1 MTRRPKFSFAPTG
14 LVEHGRLTH
23 GLRPFGK
30 LRTSCGLHYCAAS
43 RLFASMLILALALAS
58 SALAQGELR
67 FCLRSEPKTFD
78 PLKVEDD
85 ASVAI
90 RYLTGGVL
98 VRMNR
103 QTQALEPE
111 LAESWKISKDGKQ
124 ITFKLRSGI
133 SFSDGTPFSAED
145 VAFTVQKLMDPAL
158 HSPTGDAF
166 RSGPGNV
173 ETKVISPKEI
183 LITFPAPVAGL
194 DRQFDQVAIM
204 SAHSAKKEM
213 AVLGPFM
220 VDNYQPGATV
230 LLKRN
235 PNYWKT
241 DAQGHRLPYLDAIR
255 LDIQPNRDVE
265 MLRFKRGEIDL
276 INSLDSEYFDKLAST
291 SPQLVHDAGPSLD
304 SEQIWFNEVAKSPLP
319 EYKKNWFRS
328 ASFRRA
334 ISEAINRDDL
344 AKVVFRGHAQ
354 AALGPVSPA
363 NKFWFN
369 SKLKAE
375 TYSPDAALKA
385 LRNDGFH
392 LDNGALKDKGGN
404 AVVFSII
411 TNAGN
416 KYRERMATMMQEDL
430 QKIGVKVNVVTL
442 DFPSLIERM
451 TQTYDYE
458 AILLGLTNVGLDPNE
473 QMNVWLSSSENH
485 QWNPSEKA
493 PETAWEA
500 EIDRL
505 MRAQA
510 SSADAKKRKESFDRV
525 QEIVVEQAPFIY
537 LVNRNALSAV
547 AADVQGASPVILV
560 PQTYWNAE
568 RLEEKSNRIAQK

>member
-1 MTRRPKFSFAPTG
+1 MA
-14 LVEHGRLTH
+14 LTC
-23 GLRPFGK
+23 RKAF
-30 LRTSCGLHYCAAS
+30 
-43 RLFASMLILALALAS
+43 LFAVVLSTASLAIFS
-58 SALAQGELR
+58 GSALAQGELR

-85 ASVAI
+85 ASGAI

-111 LAESWKISKDGKQ
+111 LAKSWTVSKDGRQ
-124 ITFKLRSGI
+124 ITFILRGGV
-133 SFSDGTPFSAED
+133 SFSDDTPFSAED
-145 VAFTVQKLMDPAL
+145 VAYTVQQLMDPAL

-173 ETKVISPKEI
+173 ETKIISPTQI
-183 LITFPAPVAGL
+183 SITFPAPVAGV
-194 DRQFDQVAIM
+194 DRQFDQVAIL
-204 SAHSAKKEM
+204 SAHSPKKEM

-220 VDNYQPGATV
+220 VADYKPGAAV
-230 LLKRN
+230 QLKRN

-241 DAQGHRLPYLDAIR
+241 DAQGRKLPYLDSIR
-255 LDIQPNRDVE
+255 LDIQPNHDVE
-265 MLRFKRGEIDL
+265 MLRFKRSEIDL
-276 INSLDSEYFDKLAST
+276 INSLDSDYFEKLEAT

-304 SEQIWFNEVAKSPLP
+304 TEQMWFNEVAKSPLP
-319 EYKKNWFRS
+319 GYKKTWFRS

-334 ISEAINRDDL
+334 ISQAINRDDL
-344 AKVVFRGHAQ
+344 ARVVYRGHAQ
-354 AALGPVSPA
+354 AAVGPVSPA

-369 SKLKAE
+369 ASLKPEAC
-375 TYSPDAALKA
+375 SPDAALKA
-385 LRNDGFH
+385 LQNDGFR
-392 LDNGALKDKGGN
+392 LENGALKDKDGN
-404 AVVFSII
+404 PVVFSII
-411 TNAGN
+411 TNSGN
-416 KYRERMATMMQEDL
+416 KSRERMVTMIQEDL
-430 QKIGVKVNVVTL
+430 QKIGIQVNVVTL

-451 TQTYDYE
+451 TQTFDYE
-458 AILLGLTNVGLDPNE
+458 AILLGLTNVGLDPSE

-485 QWNPSEKA
+485 QWNPSEKS

-510 SSADAKKRKESFDRV
+510 STADAKKRKESFDRV
-525 QEIVVEQAPFIY
+525 QEIAVEQAPFIY

-547 AADVQGASPVILV
+547 AASVQGASPVILV
-560 PQTYWNAE
+560 PQTYWNIE
-568 RLEEKSNRIAQK
+568 RLSVK

>member
-1 MTRRPKFSFAPTG
+1 MTG
-14 LVEHGRLTH
+14 LQGRLAVMAIAKC
-23 GLRPFGK
+23 G
-30 LRTSCGLHYCAAS
+30 RTI
-43 RLFASMLILALALAS
+43 LFAVAFSISGLAILS
-58 SALAQGELR
+58 GSAIAQGELR

-111 LAESWKISKDGKQ
+111 LAKSWKVSKDGKQ
-124 ITFKLRSGI
+124 ITFTLRSGI
-133 SFSDGTPFSAED
+133 SFSDDTPFSAED
-145 VAFTVQKLMDPAL
+145 VAYTVQQLMDPAL

-173 ETKVISPKEI
+173 ETKVISPTQI
-183 LITFPAPVAGL
+183 SIAFPVPVAGL
-194 DRQFDQVAIM
+194 DRQFDQVAIL
-204 SAHSAKKEM
+204 SAHSPKKEM

-220 VDNYQPGATV
+220 VADYKPGATV
-230 LLKRN
+230 QLKRN

-241 DAQGHRLPYLDAIR
+241 DAQGRKLPYLDSIR

-265 MLRFKRGEIDL
+265 MLRFKRNEIDL
-276 INSLDSEYFDKLAST
+276 INSLDSEYFDKLAAT

-304 SEQIWFNEVAKSPLP
+304 SEQMWFNEVAKSPLP
-319 EYKKNWFRS
+319 NYKKNWFRS
-328 ASFRRA
+328 ANFRRA
-334 ISEAINRDDL
+334 ISQAINRDDL
-344 AKVVFRGHAQ
+344 ARVVFRGHAQ
-354 AALGPVSPA
+354 AAVGPVSPA

-369 SKLKAE
+369 ASLKPDV
-375 TYSPDAALKA
+375 YSPEAALKA
-385 LRNDGFH
+385 LQNEGFR
-392 LDNGALKDKGGN
+392 LENGALKDKDGN

-416 KYRERMATMMQEDL
+416 KSRERMATMIQEDL
-430 QKIGVKVNVVTL
+430 QKIGIQVNVVTL

-451 TQTYDYE
+451 TQTFDYE

-510 SSADAKKRKESFDRV
+510 STADAKKRKESFDRV
-525 QEIVVEQAPFIY
+525 QEIAVEQAPFIY

-547 AADVQGASPVILV
+547 AASVQGASPVILV
-560 PQTYWNAE
+560 PQTYWNIE
-568 RLEEKSNRIAQK
+568 RLSVK

>member
-1 MTRRPKFSFAPTG
+1 MTS
-14 LVEHGRLTH
+14 LEGRLA
-23 GLRPFGK
+23 GM
-30 LRTSCGLHYCAAS
+30 AAMF
-43 RLFASMLILALALAS
+43 RKAILVAMVFLGILAG

-85 ASVAI
+85 SSVVI

-98 VRMNR
+98 LRLNR

-111 LAESWKISKDGKQ
+111 LAQSWKVSKDGRQ
-124 ITFKLRSGI
+124 ITFSLRSNV

-145 VAFTVQKLMDPAL
+145 VAYTINQLMDPAL

-173 ETKVISPKEI
+173 ETKIVSPTQIS
-183 LITFPAPVAGL
+183 ITFPAPVAGL
-194 DRQFDQVAIM
+194 DRQFDQVAIL

-220 VDNYQPGATV
+220 VADYKPGATV

-235 PNYWKT
+235 PYYWKT
-241 DAQGHRLPYLDAIR
+241 DAQGRKLPYLDSIQ

-276 INSLDSEYFDKLAST
+276 INSLDSEYFDKLAAT
-291 SPQLVHDAGPSLD
+291 SPRLVHDAGASLD
-304 SEQIWFNEVAKSPLP
+304 TEQMWFNEVAKSPLP
-319 EYKKNWFRS
+319 PYKKNWFRS
-328 ASFRRA
+328 ATFRRA
-334 ISEAINRDDL
+334 ISSAINREDL
-344 AKVVFRGHAQ
+344 ARVVFRGHAQ
-354 AALGPVSPA
+354 PAVGPVSPA

-369 SKLKAE
+369 ARLKPE
-375 TYSPDAALKA
+375 THSPEAALKA
-385 LRNDGFH
+385 LQSEGFRME
-392 LDNGALKDKGGN
+392 NGILKDKDGN

-416 KYRERMATMMQEDL
+416 KYRERMATMIQEDL
-430 QKIGVKVNVVTL
+430 QKIGIQLNVVTL

-451 TQTYDYE
+451 TQTFDYE

-485 QWNPSEKA
+485 QWNPSEKT

-510 SSADAKKRKESFDRV
+510 SSADPKKRKESFDRV
-525 QEIVVEQAPFIY
+525 QEIAVEQAPFLY

-547 AADVQGASPVILV
+547 APNVQGASPVILV

-568 RLEEKSNRIAQK
+568 RLSVK